1 MIIIVI
7 ILEYYV
13 YNYIDLQKESISN
26 SYVLKK

>member
-13 YNYIDLQKESISN
+13 YNYIDLKKESISN